1 MCPDQE
7 KPPLAVIPCTDGR
20 EGGFAIITAI
30 FLLVVLGGLAA
41 FMVTVS
47 TAMHT
52 TSALDLQ
59 GARAYQAARAGIEWG
74 AFQALAPV
82 PSCAVTTTLPALGG
96 NLSGF
101 TTTVACSQSVHTE
114 GAATV
119 TAYRITA
126 TATYGTVG
134 SADFMERQLQANYAR

>member
-1 MCPDQE
+1 MRLDQE
-7 KPPLAVIPCTDGR
+7 KPPLAVNPCRDGR

-41 FMVTVS
+41 FIVTVS

-74 AFQALAPV
+74 TFQALASV
-82 PSCAVTTTLPALGG
+82 PSCAASTTLPTLGG
-96 NLSGF
+96 SLSGF
-101 TTTVACSQSVHTE
+101 TTTVACSQSSHTE
-114 GAATV
+114 GVATV
-119 TAYRITA
+119 TTYQLTA
-126 TATYGTVG
+126 TATFGAPG
-134 SADFMERQLQANYAR
+134 NADYVQRQLQANYAR

>member
-1 MCPDQE
+1 MRLDQE
-7 KPPLAVIPCTDGR
+7 KPPLAVKPCTDGR

-30 FLLVVLGGLAA
+30 FLLVILGGLAA

-74 AFQALAPV
+74 AFQVLAPV
-82 PSCAVTTTLPALGG
+82 PSCAANTTLPALGG
-96 NLSGF
+96 NLAGF
-101 TTTVACSQSVHTE
+101 TTTVACIPAVHTE

-119 TAYRITA
+119 TTYQLTA
-126 TATYGTVG
+126 TATFGATG
-134 SADFMERQLQANYAR
+134 SADYVERQLQANFAI